1 MRVFRRAWLEIRRG
15 YSCAALGIV
24 EYQYFHVGNSEAA
37 RIRGKGVIRW
47 RPNIDGLIKVRKA
60 PIFTISDFND
70 VNRL

>member
-37 RIRGKGVIRW
+37 WIRGKGVIRW
-47 RPNIDGLIKVRKA
+47 RHN
-60 PIFTISDFND
+60 ISDD
-70 VNRL
+70 SERS